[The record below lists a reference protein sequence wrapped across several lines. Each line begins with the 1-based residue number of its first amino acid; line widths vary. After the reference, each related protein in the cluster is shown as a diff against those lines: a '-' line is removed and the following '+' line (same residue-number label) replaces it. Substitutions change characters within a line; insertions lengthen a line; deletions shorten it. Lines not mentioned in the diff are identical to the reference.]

1 LKKSPSSKAWVDTR
15 QIQKIKEEPF
25 EIKSYNMDDVER
37 LGMILFFSFQS
48 RPNPAIERKILS
60 LKKYISLHIY
70 YYYFSYA
77 VFVQYSPPT
86 KGHSSYQARL
96 QIQRDSKIL
105 NHLLQE
111 RTPLLEDHFFIA
123 ENFNSLE
130 WRNIITHG
138 QLKENLYISTWT
150 ITMYNIYY
158 FVGETTII

>member
-1 LKKSPSSKAWVDTR
+1 MNYIKWINLFRGHKGNNLKVNR
-15 QIQKIKEEPF
+15 
-25 EIKSYNMDDVER
+25 
-37 LGMILFFSFQS
+37 MILFFSFQS

-105 NHLLQE
+105 NHLLEE
-111 RTPLLEDHFFIA
+111 RTPLLEDHFFIT
-123 ENFNSLE
+123 LGM
-130 WRNIITHG
+130 T
-138 QLKENLYISTWT
+138 L
-150 ITMYNIYY
+150 
-158 FVGETTII
+158 